1 MSEPV
6 KLDYTVQLE
15 VFTEGHMHV
24 RAFKTSFDI
33 WKPEFK
39 REHLSR
45 IAAHLADEIG
55 HEMFPVYRPS
65 PIEVLEAEWYKA
77 KMERERK

>member
-6 KLDYTVQLE
+6 KLDYTVRLE
-15 VFTEGHMHV
+15 VFTEGDMHV
-24 RAFKTSFDI
+24 RAFKTNFDI
-33 WKPEFK
+33 RNPEEK
-39 REHLSR
+39 WALLSR
-45 IAAHLADEIG
+45 IAAHLANEIW

-77 KMERERK
+77 KMEREME